1 MRKVWLVAGAVTTVV
16 ALTLSTLNLWRV
28 FAGARTP
35 RDVTLRSIPFDGD
48 SVRVKAGK
56 GQVAL
61 SVLPGKAGELLVE
74 RALRWDGE
82 RPKVT
87 EDWDPRSRTLSLEA
101 VCPGSDQPKG
111 PLCQADY
118 TLFVPPETDL
128 EASTR
133 SGHIT
138 VHGLFGDVRLT
149 SVSGDVD
156 VREVSGDLWA
166 RSGTGSVDADGLT
179 GKKADVE
186 VGSGDVE
193 LMFAV
198 TPSQVKAVV
207 RASGD
212 VSVHVPPQARAGT
225 DGAHAYDVTVSGTNT
240 TVDVPQR
247 EDAKRT
253 IVATTAEGIV
263 TVCCQ

>member
-1 MRKVWLVAGAVTTVV
+1 MRSAWLVAGAVATVI
-16 ALTLSTLNLWRV
+16 ALTLSTVTLWRV
-28 FAGARTP
+28 FAQARTP

-74 RALRWDGE
+74 RSLRWDRD

-87 EDWDPRSRTLSLEA
+87 EDWNPASGTLLLDA
-101 VCPGSDQPKG
+101 VCPGSDQPDG

-118 TLFVPPETDL
+118 TLFLPPETDL

-133 SGHIT
+133 GGRIT
-138 VHGLFGDVRLT
+138 VHELFGDVRLT

-156 VREVSGDLWA
+156 VREVSGDVWA
-166 RSGTGSVDADGLT
+166 RTGTGSVDADGLT

-207 RASGD
+207 RTSGN
-212 VSVHVPPQARAGT
+212 VAVNVPPQARAGT
-225 DGAHAYDVTVSGTNT
+225 DGAHAYNVTVSGTNT

-253 IVATTAEGIV
+253 IVATTEDGIV